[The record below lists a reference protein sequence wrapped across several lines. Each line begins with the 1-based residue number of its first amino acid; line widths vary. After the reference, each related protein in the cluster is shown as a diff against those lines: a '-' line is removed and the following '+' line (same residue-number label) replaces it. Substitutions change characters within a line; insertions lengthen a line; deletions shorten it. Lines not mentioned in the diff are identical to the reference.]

1 MSNEEKEVK
10 QKIATNPYHTVC
22 SFAAVFVVQQLKENF
37 VDEAKKKRKGKKKK
51 IKQRHLNVQPIK
63 NKRKAKALSY
73 DIVSVNAY

>member
-51 IKQRHLNVQPIK
+51 SSN
-63 NKRKAKALSY
+63 
-73 DIVSVNAY
+73 DI